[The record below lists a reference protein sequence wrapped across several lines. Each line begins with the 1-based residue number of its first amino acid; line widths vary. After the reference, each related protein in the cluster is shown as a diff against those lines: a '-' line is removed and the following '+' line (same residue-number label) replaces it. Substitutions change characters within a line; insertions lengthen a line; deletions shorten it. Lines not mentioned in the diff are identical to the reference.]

1 MVISYV
7 YIMMRDVVI
16 IIISWLFS
24 INAFMAE
31 VVII

>member
-16 IIISWLFS
+16 SWLFS
-24 INAFMAE
+24 INSFMAE

>member
-24 INAFMAE
+24 INSFMAE